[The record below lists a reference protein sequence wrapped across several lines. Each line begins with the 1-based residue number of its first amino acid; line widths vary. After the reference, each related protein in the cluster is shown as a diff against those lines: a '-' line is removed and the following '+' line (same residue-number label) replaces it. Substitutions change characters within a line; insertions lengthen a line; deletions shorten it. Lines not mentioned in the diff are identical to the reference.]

1 MNRPRPPRTETPV
14 SEARPAPA
22 SSVPVR
28 NAVRPARRPVPSSEG
43 NAWLAEAWARHPL
56 VAMARHRP
64 RLTFFQ
70 GLRSMI
76 RAGVALPIAFS
87 ELSRGAAR
95 DPFRR
100 AVAQV
105 GEAVAAGSGLAE
117 AMRRHPRWFES
128 QTVALLGAAEASGT
142 MESALARVTEQMEEA
157 QRMRWRVVMMCAYP
171 GYLLAAFVFGGA
183 MLQTAGSVMASGG
196 RTDDIFGVFLSHLG
210 HNLLQ
215 VCSAG
220 LVFFLLPLVL
230 AVPAIAPLWAD
241 LRLRVPLLGRVY
253 RELQASRFSLVLGSA
268 LGAGLEAGASLRMA
282 LEATGS
288 VLLRGRAN
296 LAEHRL
302 RSGATLTDVVEWLEV
317 FDGESLQRLATGER
331 TGDLEP
337 ILGQLSREHSDTAMR
352 WLRMLV
358 FVLIALLT
366 AFLFATNIGKIVQ
379 LQGGYQHQLD
389 ELQQLER
396 T

>member
-1 MNRPRPPRTETPV
+1 MRPAR
-14 SEARPAPA
+14 RPAPA
-22 SSVPVR
+22 S
-28 NAVRPARRPVPSSEG
+28 EG
-43 NAWLAEAWARHPL
+43 NDWLARAWARHPL

-70 GLRSMI
+70 GLYSMI
-76 RAGVALPIAFS
+76 RAGLALPIAFS
-87 ELSRGAAR
+87 ELSRGAAK

-128 QTVALLGAAEASGT
+128 QTVELLGAAEASGT
-142 MESALARVTEQMEEA
+142 MESALARIVEQLEEA
-157 QRMRWRVVMMCAYP
+157 QRMRWRVVMLCAYP
-171 GYLLAAFVFGGA
+171 GYLLVAFILGGA
-183 MLQTAGSVMASGG
+183 LLQTAGSLMASGG
-196 RTDDIFGVFLSHLG
+196 RADDILGVFLSHLG
-210 HNLLQ
+210 HNALQ
-215 VCSAG
+215 VASAG
-220 LVFFLLPLVL
+220 LAVFLMPLVL

-241 LRLRVPLLGRVY
+241 LRLRVPLLGRVH
-253 RELQASRFSLVLGSA
+253 REFQASRFSLVLGAA

-288 VLLRGRAN
+288 VLLRGRAH

-302 RSGATLTDVVEWLEV
+302 RSGATLTDVVEWLDV

-337 ILGQLSREHSDTAMR
+337 ILGQLSREHSETAMR
-352 WLRMLV
+352 WLRTLV
-358 FVLIALLT
+358 FVIIALLT

-379 LQGGYQHQLD
+379 LQSGYQRQLN